1 MRNILISAAV
11 CLIFVSCSNIHGSGN
26 IVTEKRNVKEFK
38 GISTGG
44 AYDVELTNGPVSVQV
59 EADDNVQQYIVTEVE
74 GGVLKIRSRDN
85 FGLSDAHVKIYVS
98 ASAINMLKSSGAA
111 NINAKDLLKSDGKIT
126 LETSGAAAIEAEV
139 DAPEV
144 EAESSGASKIELKGR
159 TREYTAK
166 ASGSAD
172 IKSSGL
178 LTERTDAGASG
189 ASSIHVH
196 ASVNLTAEASGS
208 ASIYYR
214 GGATVQQ
221 KTSGAADVK
230 KEED

>member
-1 MRNILISAAV
+1 MRNVLLFAGIVLM
-11 CLIFVSCSNIHGSGN
+11 LVSCSGIQGSGN
-26 IVTEKRNVKEFK
+26 IITEKREVKEFK

-44 AYDVELTNGPVSVQV
+44 AYDVELTNGPFSVEV
-59 EADDNVQQYIVTEVE
+59 EADDNVQQYVETEVE
-74 GGVLKIRSRDN
+74 GGILKIRNRDN
-85 FGLSDAHVKIYVS
+85 FGLSNAHVKIYVS
-98 ASAINMLKSSGAA
+98 APEIKSLKSSGAA
-111 NINAKDLLKSDGKIT
+111 NINSKDLFKSNEKVS
-126 LETSGAAAIEAEV
+126 LETSGAASIKAEF

-144 EAESSGASKIELKGR
+144 EAESSGASKIELSGR

-178 LTERTDAGASG
+178 LTESTEASASG
-189 ASSIHVH
+189 ASSIRVH
-196 ASVNLTAEASGS
+196 ASVNLNAEASGS

-214 GGATVQQ
+214 GGAVVHQ

-230 KEED
+230 KDD

>member
-1 MRNILISAAV
+1 MRNALIVLTS
-11 CLIFVSCSNIHGSGN
+11 LLFFVSCTGIQGSGN
-26 IVTEKRNVKEFK
+26 IVTEKREVKEFK

-44 AYDVELTNGPVSVQV
+44 AYDVELTNGPISVEV
-59 EADDNVQQYIVTEVE
+59 EADDNVQQYVETDVE
-74 GGVLKIRSRDN
+74 GGILKIRTRDN
-85 FGLSDAHVKIYVS
+85 FGLSNAHVKIYVS
-98 ASAINMLKSSGAA
+98 APEIKSLKSSGAA
-111 NINAKDLLKSDGKIT
+111 SITAKDLLKTEGKIS
-126 LETSGAAAIEAEV
+126 LESSGAASIKAEV

-144 EAESSGASKIELKGR
+144 EAESSGASKIELSGR
-159 TREYTAK
+159 TREYAAK

-178 LTERTDAGASG
+178 LTESTEARASG
-189 ASSIHVH
+189 AASIRVH
-196 ASVNLTAEASGS
+196 ASVNLNAEASGS

-230 KEED
+230 KED

>member
-1 MRNILISAAV
+1 MKNVLLFAT
-11 CLIFVSCSNIHGSGN
+11 VSLLFASCGSIQGSGN
-26 IVTEKRNVKEFK
+26 IVTEKRDVKEFK

-44 AYDVELTNGPVSVQV
+44 AYDVELTTGPVSVEV
-59 EADDNVQQYIVTEVE
+59 EADDNVQQYVVTEVE

-85 FGLSDAHVKIYVS
+85 FGLSNAHVKVYVS
-98 ASAINMLKSSGAA
+98 APAINMLKSSGAA
-111 NINAKDLLKSDGKIT
+111 NINAKDLIKSDDKII
-126 LETSGAAAIEAEV
+126 LETSGAASIEAEV

-172 IKSSGL
+172 IKSKEL

-214 GGATVQQ
+214 GGASVQQ